1 MLTQRIRLQAGLV
14 LALDLSLVAA
24 AFLLAYAIRSGL
36 FPQVLPGLFP
46 QPLYPL
52 SSHLPLLPVAL
63 LTWMVP
69 LLATG
74 RYRSHRTAD
83 LKTEGAAIL
92 RVAAAATL
100 LLVFAVFVLRLD
112 QVLLQDRVSRT
123 WMLLFSG
130 LSFVLLLA
138 EKIALRL
145 LARDLRKHGL
155 NQRAVLI
162 AGAPEAV
169 RQLAQS
175 IEDHTGWGLRI
186 VGLIHTDGS
195 GSAPGGQPVW
205 GGVDDILRV
214 VSEHVVDDVFF
225 AVTPN
230 ELPALQTIFEALQ
243 EQGIQTRIALDLLPP
258 AHSKVQLDSLAGR
271 PVVTLSPAPSSLPL
285 LLFKRLYDVCIGVVL
300 LTISLPVILVLAIL
314 IRITSSGSVLYRQTR
329 CGLNGRRFTM
339 YKLRTMVTDADARR
353 AELKHLNTM
362 SGPAFKMDHDPRI
375 TPLGHYLRR
384 FSLDELPQFW
394 NVVRG
399 DMSLVGPRPL
409 EEKEPY
415 TRRQRRRLSMKPG
428 ITCLW
433 QVSGRSDLDF
443 DRWMELDLEYIDTWS
458 PTLDFKIMLKTVP
471 AVLSR
476 RGAS

>member
-1 MLTQRIRLQAGLV
+1 MLKQRIRLQAALV

-24 AFLLAYAIRSGL
+24 AFLLAFAIRSEL
-36 FPQVLPGLFP
+36 FPRVLPDLFP
-46 QPLYPL
+46 RPLYPL
-52 SSHLPLLPVAL
+52 SDHLPLLPVAL
-63 LTWMVP
+63 LAWMAP
-69 LLATG
+69 LVAAG
-74 RYRSHRTAD
+74 RYRSHRTAN
-83 LKTEGAAIL
+83 LRTEGTAIL
-92 RVAAAATL
+92 KVAAAATL
-100 LLVFAVFVLRLD
+100 LMVFAVFVLQLD
-112 QVLLQDRVSRT
+112 QLLLEDRVSRT
-123 WMLLFSG
+123 WVLLFSG
-130 LSFVLLLA
+130 LSSVLLPA
-138 EKIALRL
+138 ETITLRL
-145 LARDLRKHGL
+145 LARNLRQKGL

-162 AGAPEAV
+162 AGTPEAA
-169 RQLAQS
+169 RQLARS
-175 IEDHTGWGLRI
+175 IEDHAYWGLRI

-195 GSAPGGQPVW
+195 RSAQGAQPVR

-230 ELPALQTIFEALQ
+230 ELPALRAIFEALQ
-243 EQGIQTRIALDLLPP
+243 EQGIRTRIALDLLPP
-258 AHSKVQLDSLAGR
+258 AHSRVQLDSLAGR
-271 PVVTLSPAPSSLPL
+271 PLLTLSPAPSSLPL
-285 LLFKRLYDVCIGVVL
+285 LLFKRFYDICIGVVL
-300 LTISLPVILVLAIL
+300 LTISLPAILVLALL
-314 IRITSSGSVLYRQTR
+314 IKVTSSGSVLYRQTR
-329 CGLNGRRFTM
+329 CGLNGRCFTM
-339 YKLRTMVTDADARR
+339 YKLRTMVADADARL

-362 SGPAFKMDHDPRI
+362 SGPAFKMDGDPRI

-458 PTLDFKIMLKTVP
+458 PTLDFRIMLKTIP